1 MNERIKEIRT
11 ALQLTQEDFG
21 KRIGSARNTIANY
34 ETGNRN
40 PSNAVIM
47 AICREFNVNEEWLRT
62 GQGEMFRE
70 LDREDEITKWLGSL
84 MRPDNDNEFIK
95 KFIHMLSR
103 LSIED
108 WKVLEKMVLMMVEER
123 NGYNIE
129 ENPSE
134 EELKIINAYENGNEE
149 YQPHITHDELKK
161 QLDI

>member
-108 WKVLEKMVLMMVEER
+108 WKVLEKMALMM
-123 NGYNIE
+123 
-129 ENPSE
+129 
-134 EELKIINAYENGNEE
+134 
-149 YQPHITHDELKK
+149 
-161 QLDI
+161 LDDKEKSQA